1 MPTFIISPKGAGFS
15 MVPDSFNTSV
25 ETAKANAVSDIGVC
39 TNWLFNVKKF
49 CIYEQKTSDGPSP
62 FSPKTTDHRYA
73 VYEAQYGADEMG
85 GYNSDLPF
93 TSLKTEYANEYDKRE
108 PQFESLNFKKPALVN
123 SIFSPH
129 KYTRIESKKT
139 SGQDA
144 FPATSDGKILGEYYY
159 HKDNWIASFL
169 DGLYTFEGDEYNELV
184 FKEIKKR
191 QRFSME
197 KNSYIVRRITV
208 LEYFYLDKTEPEE
221 EKKKYEGLDHCDVC
235 GDCGFISE
243 FLGVTSVT
251 LTYSAT
257 FSKSGYNPIIRSGTQ
272 ILSKIG
278 PCEFS
283 QPFQATQGGVSIFLG
298 KISDSPNS
306 KCGIGF
312 GIGIFTAQFYSN
324 NSSAPPFICFLGMAS
339 DKVETDGSLPISGS
353 GSGSG
358 YSGGNCG
365 EVSVSYEFTI
375 S

>member
-1 MPTFIISPKGAGFS
+1 

-49 CIYEQKTSDGPSP
+49 CIYEEKTTDGPSP
-62 FSPKTTDHRYA
+62 FSPKTTNHRYA
-73 VYEAQYGADEMG
+73 VYEAQYGADEMES
-85 GYNSDLPF
+85 YNEDLPF
-93 TSLKTEYANEYDKRE
+93 TSLKKEYANSYDKRE
-108 PQFESLNFKKPALVN
+108 PQFESLNFEKPALVN

-159 HKDNWIASFL
+159 HKDNWTASFL

-191 QRFSME
+191 QRFSKE
-197 KNSYIVRRITV
+197 KNSNIVRRITV
-208 LEYFYLDKTEPEE
+208 LEYFYPDETEPEE

-272 ILSKIG
+272 ILSKMG
-278 PCEFS
+278 PCGFS
-283 QPFQATQGGVSIFLG
+283 QPFQAIQGGVSIFLG
-298 KISDSPNS
+298 KISDSPDS

-312 GIGIFTAQFYSN
+312 GIEIFTAQFYSN
-324 NSSAPPFICFLGMAS
+324 NSSTPPCFLGMGS
-339 DKVETDGSLPISGS
+339 DKVETDGSLPIS